1 MPCTVIDR
9 TVVAVASG
17 RLDASRALGSRTM
30 TSDALPWTPELY
42 VDSTGFC
49 PYQRFIDE
57 LDDTTFAALD
67 AAVEHMLRRNGVD
80 LCRTEW
86 MKPLGDGLYEFR
98 IRHGAAEIVAR
109 FAAEADGAMP
119 KRVPILLRVFCHF
132 YGDKVV
138 LLLSGYDKGDDPSGK
153 RQQKEIAQATKHL
166 TAWREERKRVAA
178 RAKRGRT

>member
-1 MPCTVIDR
+1 
-9 TVVAVASG
+9 
-17 RLDASRALGSRTM
+17 M

-42 VDSTGFC
+42 VDSDGFC

-57 LDDTTFAALD
+57 LDDATFAALD
-67 AAVEHMLRRNGVD
+67 SAVELVLRRNGMD
-80 LCRTEW
+80 LCKTEW

-98 IRHGAAEIVAR
+98 IRHDAAEIRAR
-109 FAAEADGAMP
+109 FAAEAPEATP

-153 RQQKEIAQATKHL
+153 RQQKEIAQARKYL
-166 TAWREERKRVAA
+166 TAWGEERKRAAA
-178 RAKRGRT
+178 RAKRGRS